1 MSSDLPFHQTT
12 VPPTAPAGKRR
23 HGPLSWHLRKPT
35 QGPASLAIKNHFVAM
50 VGEYVGTTLF
60 LLFALGGTNVANI
73 PTTSVTGAIQDG
85 QDGSQAS
92 VANTSN
98 LLYIAFS
105 FGVSLGTCAWI
116 FFRVSGGLFNP
127 AVSWAMLLVGA
138 LTPLRAALLTV
149 SQLLGGITAA
159 AILHAIVPG
168 TLNVRTLL
176 APGVSIARG
185 LFIEM
190 FLTAILMLTILL
202 LAAEK
207 HKATFLAPIGI
218 GMALFIAELFGVFYT
233 GGSLNPARSFGP
245 SVVLRA
251 GSNVLFLPSS
261 TILAI
266 SCFSCPS
273 LTIYWVGP
281 ALGTTLAAGF
291 YRFIKYLEYETVL
304 GPEDPVPASQ
314 LPAPPATLL
323 GATSSSAQAPTTSMA
338 EKPVPPSEQTGTA
351 DVQGPGLADLLTAGP
366 TEVVYSLP
374 HQPSEPYD
382 QRFDR
387 IEALLAQ
394 LVNDRQGVV
403 TGLKGSPPGG
413 KMSIEGTLVGEPQGQ
428 HDWHADSPV

>member
-233 GGSLNPARSFGP
+233 GGS
-245 SVVLRA
+245 
-251 GSNVLFLPSS
+251 
-261 TILAI
+261 
-266 SCFSCPS
+266 
-273 LTIYWVGP
+273 
-281 ALGTTLAAGF
+281 GF